1 MVSTQFDSKIKTIRS
16 DNGTEFFLKQFF
28 HSNGILHQLS
38 CVDTPQ
44 QNGIAERKHQHI
56 LNVARALKFQSHIPL
71 CFWGDCILTAVHLI
85 NRIPSKALGNK
96 SPYEMLFNS
105 SPSYHHLRIFGCLCF
120 ISTLSQ
126 NRHKF
131 APRAR
136 KCVFL
141 GYPHGIKGYKVLD
154 IESNSVFISKDI
166 IFYETIFSYAKY
178 SQPSTSYLDD
188 FVFPHTTIDS
198 VELVPVPC
206 SSSIPYSTS
215 IPTEPNVPDPIDSIG
230 SDVLVEPVPIDSI
243 GSVVPAS
250 SQSCNPLPCTSSS
263 IVPLRSSTRSHNP
276 PSYLSNY
283 TCNSASTKPSSGLPY
298 ALSDHLSYSHLGLT
312 FQSFVMAVSSTPSE
326 PVSFQQAVQF
336 PEWRAAMDKEIEALE
351 VNDTWT
357 LTPLPPGKSTI
368 SCKWV
373 YKVKYLL
380 LGLVPLNPIV

>member
-1 MVSTQFDSKIKTIRS
+1 
-16 DNGTEFFLKQFF
+16 
-28 HSNGILHQLS
+28 
-38 CVDTPQ
+38 
-44 QNGIAERKHQHI
+44 
-56 LNVARALKFQSHIPL
+56 
-71 CFWGDCILTAVHLI
+71 
-85 NRIPSKALGNK
+85 
-96 SPYEMLFNS
+96 MLFNS
-105 SPSYHHLRIFGCLCF
+105 SPSYHHLRTFGCLCF
-120 ISTLSQ
+120 ISTLSH

-141 GYPHGIKGYKVLD
+141 GYPHGIKGYKFLD
-154 IESNSVFISKDI
+154 IKSNSVYISRDI
-166 IFYETIFSYAKY
+166 IFYETIFSYAECF
-178 SQPSTSYLDD
+178 QPSTSYLDD

-215 IPTEPNVPDPIDSIG
+215 IPTESDLPDPIDSIG
-230 SDVLVEPVPIDSI
+230 SNVPVEPVPIVPTEPVPIDSI

-326 PVSFQQAVQF
+326 PVSFQ
-336 PEWRAAMDKEIEALE
+336 
-351 VNDTWT
+351 
-357 LTPLPPGKSTI
+357 
-368 SCKWV
+368 
-373 YKVKYLL
+373 
-380 LGLVPLNPIV
+380 